1 MKKLLNIT
9 RVPYEKTKTG
19 NMLAS
24 RCGGGGPGGTCG
36 GGCSCGNGVRKK
48 GKSSKIYADH
58 RSHTCLLV
66 GRLKDALF
74 Y

>member
-48 GKSSKIYADH
+48 Q
-58 RSHTCLLV
+58 
-66 GRLKDALF
+66 
-74 Y
+74 